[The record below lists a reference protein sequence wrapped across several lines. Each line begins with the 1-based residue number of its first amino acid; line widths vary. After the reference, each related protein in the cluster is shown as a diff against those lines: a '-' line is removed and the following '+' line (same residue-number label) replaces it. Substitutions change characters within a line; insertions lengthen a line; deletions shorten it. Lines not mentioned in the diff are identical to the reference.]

1 MVTARPLFAGPD
13 LYFAELNAPRDDDE
27 WGETNQ
33 VTRPI
38 VALPAVPVW
47 QAHDGAPPALMNPT
61 HAVLHGPGTEY
72 RRERFRGNGYRCVFF
87 FPAEHLVREIAAE
100 TDPSALDAE
109 VCRFPAR
116 TAPLPGATFAL
127 ARRLARELATAP
139 AAGKRSSADRF
150 RLREGL
156 YAVLRGAVLSSYRTG
171 APSGRPRSSTANAHR
186 DLVEAAKELITG
198 HLGERIRLDDVAERL
213 HVSAYHLA
221 RVFRATTG
229 YSLHAYLTHLRL
241 REGLDRLE
249 RGPNGD
255 IARLGLDLGF
265 SSHSHFTASFRRTMG
280 ARPSEVALAAS

>member
-1 MVTARPLFAGPD
+1 MVTARDLFVGRD
-13 LYFAELNAPRDDDE
+13 LYFAELTCLPEDSE
-27 WGETNQ
+27 WCETNQ

-38 VALPAVPVW
+38 VALPATPVW

-72 RRERFRGNGYRCVFF
+72 RRERFRGNGYRCLFF
-87 FPAEHLVREIAAE
+87 FPSEQLVREIVAE
-100 TDPSALDAE
+100 TEPSAGE
-109 VCRFPAR
+109 HESCRFPSR
-116 TAPLPGATFAL
+116 TAPLPAATFAL
-127 ARRLARELATAP
+127 ARRLARELGTE
-139 AAGKRSSADRF
+139 AAASGPVPADRF
-150 RLREGL
+150 RVREGL
-156 YAVLRGAVLSSYRTG
+156 YAILRAAVLSSYRTG
-171 APSGRPRSSTANAHR
+171 GAARRQRSATASAHR

-198 HLGERIRLDDVAERL
+198 HLGDRIRLDDVADRL

-249 RGPNGD
+249 RGQQGD

-265 SSHSHFTASFRRTMG
+265 SSHSHFTSSFRRAMG
-280 ARPSEVALAAS
+280 TRPSEVALAAS